1 MIDSYEFGSIII
13 DGRSYTSDVIVLPD
27 RVVDDWWRNEGH
39 ELCKADVWE
48 VVQAK
53 PQVLVVGTGYFGR
66 MEVLPETKDYLA
78 KQGIELRVEK
88 TAEACQVYN
97 RLYRSRKT
105 AAALHLTC

>member
-1 MIDSYEFGSIII
+1 MIDSYEFGSIAI
-13 DGRSYTSDVIVLPD
+13 DGRSYTSDVIILPERILD
-27 RVVDDWWRNEGH
+27 NWWRNEGH
-39 ELCKADVWE
+39 ELCPADVWE

-66 MEVLPETKDYLA
+66 MEVLSETKDYLA

-88 TAEACQVYN
+88 TTEACRVYN
-97 RLYRSRKT
+97 RLSSSRKA

>member
-1 MIDSYEFGSIII
+1 VIDSYEFGSIVI

-27 RVVDDWWRNEGH
+27 RILDTWWRNEGH
-39 ELCKADVWE
+39 ELCPADVWE

-66 MEVLPETKDYLA
+66 LEVLPETEEYLT
-78 KQGIELRVEK
+78 KRGIELRVEK

-97 RLYRSRKT
+97 RLSASRKT